1 VAELSCIAAVA
12 LHGGKIA
19 EEMRRNRGED
29 ERNSEDEQKRHKTP
43 CFNYEKDTNTL
54 IFNHKKT
61 HALNILAFLTSAS

>member
-1 VAELSCIAAVA
+1 
-12 LHGGKIA
+12 
-19 EEMRRNRGED
+19 MRRNRGED

>member
-12 LHGGKIA
+12 LHGGEIA
-19 EEMRRNRGED
+19 EEMRRNHGED

-43 CFNYEKDTNTL
+43 CFNTL

-61 HALNILAFLTSAS
+61 HALNFLAFLTSAS